1 MEERVV
7 YESEKGLILETEL
20 WGEKAYAV
28 YTERIDG
35 VCFATFDD
43 AKKYLN
49 GEITL

>member
-20 WGEKAYAV
+20 YGEKAYAV
-28 YTERIDG
+28 YTDIIDG

-43 AKKYLN
+43 AKRCLN
-49 GEITL
+49 GEVW